1 MKKDLLKEDHIYL
14 IKGNK
19 WITCLIKH
27 KKFRLAEKTEAQDV
41 VRSWTLK
48 QRVNNLIKKTNKSVA
63 LIRWTGFTNPIK
75 YEKFLAGIS
84 TNKEFMRQSPDD
96 WEKWSGYEKYPV
108 IKISQ
113 EEFLKLSPK
122 EKL

>member
-1 MKKDLLKEDHIYL
+1 MKSLLKEDHIYL
-14 IKGNK
+14 ITGKK
-19 WITCLIKH
+19 WVTCLMRH
-27 KKFRLAEKTEAQDV
+27 KRFRLAEKTEAQDV
-41 VRSWTLK
+41 VRNWTLG
-48 QRVNNLIKKTNKSVA
+48 QRIKNLIKKSNKSMA
-63 LIRWTGFTNPIK
+63 LIRWTGITSPIK
-75 YEKFLAGIS
+75 YEKFLVGIS
-84 TNKEFMRQSPDD
+84 TNKKFIRQSPDD